1 MDNRRTGTHSY
12 HHGREVMPRTAH
24 DLLPGDT
31 AHQYHPLD
39 MPERRAPEQF
49 GVQPH
54 SQGPIYPAV
63 IARVESYYDPQ
74 EKGHLQGVPAY
85 GSEHD
90 FVLRHRSTSYVL
102 MLDGIKEAYS
112 SYDDAHEVARALIA
126 SPFLRAQWQQGRE
139 FDTAESL

>member
-1 MDNRRTGTHSY
+1 MDNRRTGIHSY
-12 HHGREVMPRTAH
+12 HHGREAMPRTAH

-63 IARVESYYDPQ
+63 IARVEYYDDATW
-74 EKGHLQGVPAY
+74 GM
-85 GSEHD
+85 SERNLVDYPHSRA
-90 FVLRHRSTSYVL
+90 FVLS
-102 MLDGIKEAYS
+102 LDGIKETYS